1 MQEPV
6 REEFW
11 FALSARRNHEKNV
24 AEILRGKGY
33 EEFVP
38 TYRSRRKW
46 SDRYKELELP
56 LFPGYVFCRFNPARR
71 LPILTTPGVVL
82 IVGNGRVPVPVED
95 AEIDALRTVV
105 ASNLRVEPWPY
116 LRVGERVVIESGSL
130 AGLEGILQEVRKSC
144 RIVVSVE
151 LLQRS
156 VAVEVDRSWVRPAG
170 AEANRAVMHAGAGG
184 QHY

>member
-1 MQEPV
+1 MQEPGCQ
-6 REEFW
+6 EFW
-11 FALSARRNHEKNV
+11 FALSAKRNHEKCV
-24 AEILRGKGY
+24 AEMLRGKGY

-38 TYRSRRKW
+38 TYRIRRRW

-56 LFPGYVFCRFNPARR
+56 LFPGYVFCRFDPARR

-95 AEIDALRTVV
+95 AEIEALRAVV

-156 VAVEVDRSWVRPAG
+156 VAVEVDRCRVRPAG
-170 AEANRAVMHAGAGG
+170 TEVHRAVMHAGAGG
-184 QHY
+184 QQ